1 MEANQTNAIAILREL
16 DATLDTPDVP
26 DENLA
31 IELYRGD
38 VNDPGSFWVWLNSDG
53 VPFRKE

>member
-38 VNDPGSFWVWLNSDG
+38 PGSFWVWLNSDG